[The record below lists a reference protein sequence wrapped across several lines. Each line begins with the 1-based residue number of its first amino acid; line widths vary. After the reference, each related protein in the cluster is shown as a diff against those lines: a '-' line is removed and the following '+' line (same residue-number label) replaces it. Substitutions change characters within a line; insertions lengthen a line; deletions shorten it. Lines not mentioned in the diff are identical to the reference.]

1 VGRRFRARGS
11 DAPTRNVL
19 RCGAFTA
26 VSSRI
31 ISTAWGS
38 CGRGSR
44 RGSVSRSTRTSAYK
58 LGISDL
64 GDHRAT
70 RALCAPER
78 HPACAAVLPPR
89 PRSRSSASLHA
100 GLLAF
105 GVPPRT
111 ERPPQAGRGMGMPR
125 PAISCDLTRSEPP
138 PAPARSARH
147 ARVCRSEIS
156 RGRIDR
162 FDIPSPLCVRRITAR
177 AVHRRRL
184 LRDGAGF

>member
-1 VGRRFRARGS
+1 MSSDVAHPQMYPVGSSRPPGDLAVGEAEGVRFPEARGL
-11 DAPTRNVL
+11 P
-19 RCGAFTA
+19 
-26 VSSRI
+26 
-31 ISTAWGS
+31 
-38 CGRGSR
+38 
-44 RGSVSRSTRTSAYK
+44 RTK

-70 RALCAPER
+70 RAVTAPER
-78 HPACAAVLPPR
+78 LPACAAGLPPR

-125 PAISCDLTRSEPP
+125 PAISVDLTRF
-138 PAPARSARH
+138 ARVIATTGRARH
-147 ARVCRSEIS
+147 ARVCASEIS

-162 FDIPSPLCVRRITAR
+162 FDIPSPLCARGITAR

>member
-1 VGRRFRARGS
+1 MGRRSCVLEGQR
-11 DAPTRNVL
+11 PCRNVVG
-19 RCGAFTA
+19 CGAFTV

-31 ISTAWGS
+31 VSTAWGS

-44 RGSVSRSTRTSAYK
+44 RGSVSRSTRSSAYK
-58 LGISDL
+58 LGICDL

-70 RALCAPER
+70 RALIAPER
-78 HPACAAVLPPR
+78 HPACAAGLPPR

-125 PAISCDLTRSEPP
+125 PAISRTLTCSRTVWVAFVGP
-138 PAPARSARH
+138 RH
-147 ARVCRSEIS
+147 ARVCTSEIS